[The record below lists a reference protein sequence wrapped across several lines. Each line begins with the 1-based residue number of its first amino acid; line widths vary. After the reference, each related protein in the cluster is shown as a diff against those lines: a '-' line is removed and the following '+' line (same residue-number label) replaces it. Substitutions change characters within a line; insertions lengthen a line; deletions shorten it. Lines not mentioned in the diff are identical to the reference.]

1 MAVIEQETE
10 NFLDIIAETLLAH
23 RKWFEQVATA
33 EEKDLDSEALYQL
46 SEAYLIL
53 YSLYKK
59 GDIPRVQ
66 H

>member
-1 MAVIEQETE
+1 MEELEQETQ
-10 NFLDIIAETLLAH
+10 NFLHIIAETLLAH
-23 RKWFEQVATA
+23 RKWFEQAA
-33 EEKDLDSEALYQL
+33 PEEIDLDSEALYQL